1 MKKIIN
7 GKQYNTDTA
16 TELGFNSNS
25 GDWSD
30 FSHYCETLYRKRTG
44 EFFLHGEG
52 GPMTKYAES
61 TGLNQWSGGSR
72 IMPMSWDDAQAWAEE
87 NLSTDEYES
96 IFGEVTEDD
105 SRENVTLSLSVA
117 TAERARRAAAQAGIT
132 LSVYIEGLIG

>member
-7 GKQYNTDTA
+7 GKMYNTDTA
-16 TELGFNSNS
+16 RELGSYSNS
-25 GDWSD
+25 GDWRD
-30 FSHYCETLYRKRTG
+30 FSHHCETLYRKRTG
-44 EFFLHGEG
+44 EFFLFGEG

-61 TGLNQWSGGSR
+61 VGQNQWSGGSR

-132 LSVYIEGLIG
+132 LSAYIEGMIG

>member
-1 MKKIIN
+1 
-7 GKQYNTDTA
+7 
-16 TELGFNSNS
+16 
-25 GDWSD
+25 
-30 FSHYCETLYRKRTG
+30 
-44 EFFLHGEG
+44 
-52 GPMTKYAES
+52 MTKYAES

-72 IMPMSWDDAQAWAEE
+72 IMPMSWDEAQAWAEE

-132 LSVYIEGLIG
+132 LSAYIEGLIG

>member
-1 MKKIIN
+1 
-7 GKQYNTDTA
+7 
-16 TELGFNSNS
+16 
-25 GDWSD
+25 
-30 FSHYCETLYRKRTG
+30 
-44 EFFLHGEG
+44 
-52 GPMTKYAES
+52 MTKYAES
-61 TGLNQWSGGSR
+61 VGQNQWSGGSR

-132 LSVYIEGLIG
+132 LSAYIEGLIG